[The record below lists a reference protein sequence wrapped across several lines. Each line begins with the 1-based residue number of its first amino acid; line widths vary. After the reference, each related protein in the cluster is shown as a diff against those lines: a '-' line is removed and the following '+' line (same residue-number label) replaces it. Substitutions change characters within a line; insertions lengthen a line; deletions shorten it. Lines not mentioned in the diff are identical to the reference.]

1 MTLKEHLGNARRTT
15 EVAIDLERRMGIE
28 EVRIS
33 AATLLHGTENEE
45 GVSGERQLVLNEFVG
60 VVAVEQ
66 TRPRTDLPTHAPT
79 GRDIATSL
87 E

>member
-1 MTLKEHLGNARRTT
+1 
-15 EVAIDLERRMGIE
+15 
-28 EVRIS
+28 
-33 AATLLHGTENEE
+33 
-45 GVSGERQLVLNEFVG
+45 

-66 TRPRTDLPTHAPT
+66 TRPRTDLPAHAPT